1 MSSRIQLSRGTFS
14 YGEHEIFHDLDLDLA
29 AGDVVCL
36 LGPNGCGKTTLLHCL
51 SGFLTLDRGD
61 VKLEG
66 RDLLALSETERA
78 RRLGFVFQEHSI
90 HFSYSVSQVVQMGRA
105 PHLGFLAVPSK
116 KDMEIVDEALETV
129 GIAHLCDRPYTDI
142 SGGERQLT
150 LIARALAQKPRVL
163 LLDEPTSHLDFGN
176 QMLILATVSRL
187 ARKSGLAVIMTTH
200 FPDHA
205 LLVSNKV
212 ALMRRGSFA
221 AVGQPQD
228 VITEANMRTLYG
240 IDVHIIDVDR
250 EASGRARAVVP
261 LLHNP
266 AASGTIDSGTIIEM
280 DG

>member
-1 MSSRIQLSRGTFS
+1 MTSRIRLTRGTFS
-14 YGEHEIFHDLDLDLA
+14 YGEHEIFRDVDLDLA

-51 SGFLTLDRGD
+51 SGFLALDRGD
-61 VKLEG
+61 VQLDG
-66 RDLLALSETERA
+66 RDLRDLSETERA

-116 KDMEIVDEALETV
+116 EDMEIVDEALETV
-129 GIAHLCDRPYTDI
+129 GIAHLRDRPYTHI
-142 SGGERQLT
+142 SGGERQLA

-176 QMLILATVSRL
+176 QMLILEMVSKL
-187 ARKSGLAVIMTTH
+187 AREGGLAVVMTTH

-205 LLVSNKV
+205 LLVSNRV
-212 ALMRRGSFA
+212 ALMKDGGFA
-221 AVGQPQD
+221 AVGRPQE

-240 IDVHIIDVDR
+240 IDVQIIDVDR

-261 LLHNP
+261 FLRHL
-266 AASGTIDSGTIIEM
+266 AASGSIV
-280 DG
+280 